1 MTLWFTFKNHFSI
14 PFCSDSVGGIVA
26 GSIAL
31 VIIIVV
37 VSVVVRAK
45 HRQSVVTPISSGGAH
60 ISTVNTNIN
69 TNIHGGYSFILF
81 ILENENIH
89 AYKAIW
95 PTIFMSDCLIA
106 KMYGLLAILHKW
118 ICLFCVEQRLRG
130 FDRSDLIKI
139 SCSGTVRIR
148 TADSIKLWWEQ
159 MSCKE
164 NCLAIFSI
172 VKVLYINI

>member
-1 MTLWFTFKNHFSI
+1 MSSFSKVHIFTASWVFILCDTLIYIFESLCIT
-14 PFCSDSVGGIVA
+14 FCSDSVGGIIA

-95 PTIFMSDCLIA
+95 PTICQIVWLQ
-106 KMYGLLAILHKW
+106 KCNGLLTILHKW
-118 ICLFCVEQRLRG
+118 ICLFCVEQ
-130 FDRSDLIKI
+130 
-139 SCSGTVRIR
+139 TVRG
-148 TADSIKLWWEQ
+148 LW
-159 MSCKE
+159 
-164 NCLAIFSI
+164 
-172 VKVLYINI
+172 

>member
-1 MTLWFTFKNHFSI
+1 MMSSFSKVHIFTASWVFILCDTLIYIFESLFLTS
-14 PFCSDSVGGIVA
+14 CSDSVGGIVA

-31 VIIIVV
+31 VIVIVV

-89 AYKAIW
+89 AYKAI
-95 PTIFMSDCLIA
+95 
-106 KMYGLLAILHKW
+106 
-118 ICLFCVEQRLRG
+118 
-130 FDRSDLIKI
+130 
-139 SCSGTVRIR
+139 
-148 TADSIKLWWEQ
+148 
-159 MSCKE
+159 
-164 NCLAIFSI
+164 
-172 VKVLYINI
+172 